1 MQRSRSTPLM
11 VALDFA
17 FIVRGRLGQHAQFGI
32 LCSFEAAAPRHIL
45 IDSPERVPVE
55 QNALRG

>member
-1 MQRSRSTPLM
+1 
-11 VALDFA
+11 LDFA